1 MCYTLYREVEI
12 DKLSAI
18 ISKLGAR
25 EVSSEQSTNIYRFCF
40 DNGILNSVRKWH
52 ARINDAPTPLV
63 REELITPLC
72 VFCRRVDKASMTT
85 KRVVKGSR
93 ACVLS
98 AKVTGSFSFSLSVYL
113 SPFLPC
119 TRGTANKLDQTD
131 SRWVVRVV
139 WIRALLRPD
148 SNLRS
153 WVDFSLGHRQIY
165 LAAAVVAR
173 FASPSSFSSAT
184 TTTVVTY
191 QFAENMKKNPSR
203 YSTLRRITLHVY
215 PH

>member
-1 MCYTLYREVEI
+1 MRE
-12 DKLSAI
+12 K
-18 ISKLGAR
+18 
-25 EVSSEQSTNIYRFCF
+25 
-40 DNGILNSVRKWH
+40 
-52 ARINDAPTPLV
+52 
-63 REELITPLC
+63 LITSLC
-72 VFCRRVDKASMTT
+72 VFRRRVDKASTTT

-98 AKVTGSFSFSLSVYL
+98 AKVTGSFSFSLSIYL
-113 SPFLPC
+113 SLFLPC
-119 TRGTANKLDQTD
+119 TRGTTNKLDQTD

-173 FASPSSFSSAT
+173 FASPSSFSPQQQRRSLLINLPRT
-184 TTTVVTY
+184 W
-191 QFAENMKKNPSR
+191 KKI
-203 YSTLRRITLHVY
+203 LRRKVLHIY
-215 PH
+215 CH